1 MIPVNTH
8 LAALESHLILLN
20 LPLRTRVS
28 YLSSL
33 KKYLEYCNIKNMEDA
48 FTDDAVKQF
57 VLYRYSQNLDWKTIN
72 LDYSAIKK
80 YFVGALQKQWNTLMY
95 PRPKVNAELPNVI
108 SKEEVQKLIENVR
121 MVKYKAVFIFL
132 YATGMRISEALAVK
146 VKDINSDRLQ
156 IKVEKGKG
164 QKDRY
169 VDMPMELIEILRE
182 YYKIYKPTDSFFMEK
197 TNTRSNL

>member
-1 MIPVNTH
+1 
-8 LAALESHLILLN
+8 
-20 LPLRTRVS
+20 
-28 YLSSL
+28 
-33 KKYLEYCNIKNMEDA
+33 MEDA

-57 VLYRYSQNLDWKTIN
+57 LLYRYSQNLDWKTIN
-72 LDYSAIKK
+72 MDYSAIKK

-95 PRPKVNAELPNVI
+95 PRPKVNAELPNEI

-146 VKDINSDRLQ
+146 AKDINSDRLQ

-164 QKDRY
+164 HKDRY

-182 YYKIYKPTDSFFMEK
+182 YYKIY
-197 TNTRSNL
+197 